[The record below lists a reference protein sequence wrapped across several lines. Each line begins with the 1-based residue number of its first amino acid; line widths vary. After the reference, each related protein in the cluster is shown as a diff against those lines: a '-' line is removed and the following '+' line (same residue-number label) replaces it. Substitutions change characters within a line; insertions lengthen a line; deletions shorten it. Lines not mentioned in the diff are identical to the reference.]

1 MEEKDTNWKKCD
13 TQVFWGEVAPC
24 DHVLQIY
31 RTDEM
36 FLNTLEEFVSCG
48 IKSGDCVIIIG
59 TINHVN
65 ALEKRLQSKGFD
77 LEALTDDNQLILL
90 NTEITLGSFMRN
102 GEPDENL
109 FNMFLNNLMAKA
121 KRNDRKIRAFGEM
134 VAVLWAQG
142 DTNATVQLENLWN
155 KFCETEAFCLFCA
168 YPHSSF
174 TQDIN
179 ISLKEICQAHTKM
192 VGGWEGS
199 KTELFY
205 SNVLNTM

>member
-24 DHVLQIY
+24 DHVLQVY

-36 FLNTLEEFVSCG
+36 FLNTLEEFVSSG
-48 IKSGDCVIIIG
+48 IKSGDCIIIIG
-59 TINHVN
+59 TINHVS
-65 ALEKRLQSKGFD
+65 ALEKRLQKDFD
-77 LEALTDDNQLILL
+77 IEALTYDNQLILL
-90 NTEITLGSFMRN
+90 NTETTLGSFMRN
-102 GEPDENL
+102 GEPDESL
-109 FNMFLNNLMAKA
+109 FNTFLTNLMAKA
-121 KRNDRKIRAFGEM
+121 KVNDRKIRAFGEM

-142 DTNATVQLENLWN
+142 NTNATLQLENLWN

-168 YPHSSF
+168 YPHSIF